1 MLNQNEKSLEYL
13 VWLESVI
20 WAWYKDE
27 IIYAFTSSENQS
39 LLSLYKKVTI
49 WQFVANGL
57 ANKFADEQINAMKIY
72 YVQYFSEQLKK
83 CYWMQI
89 NADIQDVLINK
100 FEEAIWNSIINA
112 AWLWYKQQLLSSNSL
127 LHQIRDEM
135 NFKWEGD
142 DISEISE
149 MITIS
154 ISELY
159 DAYFTIFLERFKKV
173 MPIYFEQS
181 ATSIVHQ
188 FFKTMPST
196 ITLDV
201 AKNLQLEI
209 ESELDMSMNN

>member
-1 MLNQNEKSLEYL
+1 
-13 VWLESVI
+13 
-20 WAWYKDE
+20 
-27 IIYAFTSSENQS
+27 
-39 LLSLYKKVTI
+39 
-49 WQFVANGL
+49 
-57 ANKFADEQINAMKIY
+57 
-72 YVQYFSEQLKK
+72 
-83 CYWMQI
+83 
-89 NADIQDVLINK
+89 
-100 FEEAIWNSIINA
+100 
-112 AWLWYKQQLLSSNSL
+112 
-127 LHQIRDEM
+127 
-135 NFKWEGD
+135 
-142 DISEISE
+142 